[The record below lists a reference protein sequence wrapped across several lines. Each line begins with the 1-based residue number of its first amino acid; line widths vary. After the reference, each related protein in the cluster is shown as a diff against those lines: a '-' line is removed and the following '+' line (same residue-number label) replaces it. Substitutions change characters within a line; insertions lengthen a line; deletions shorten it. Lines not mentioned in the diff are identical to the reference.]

1 MYYFFLCCTNTKQH
15 FFSGSV
21 PQERFFGI
29 FWQNFEHFLK
39 KWPAILWNGW
49 PAILQTLQIFF
60 LISKE
65 YPTTILDVREAS
77 KSFNVN
83 ILIFFY
89 PHFSGY
95 FFPVDEPA
103 FFFMKFWLEKQ
114 HVFSR
119 FVFVWC
125 QPHLESFFRSPIT
138 VLKNLWNQKC
148 FKIIS
153 DHHAKKIKWFA

>member
-1 MYYFFLCCTNTKQH
+1 MYYFFLCCTNTEQH

-21 PQERFFGI
+21 PQERFLGI

-39 KWPAILWNGW
+39 KWPV
-49 PAILQTLQIFF
+49 ILQTLQIFF

-83 ILIFFY
+83 ILIFFTAIFFLWTN
-89 PHFSGY
+89 PH
-95 FFPVDEPA
+95 
-103 FFFMKFWLEKQ
+103 FFFMKFCVEKQ

-125 QPHLESFFRSPIT
+125 QPHLESFFLIAHNSFKKSVKSEMLQNNFQLPR
-138 VLKNLWNQKC
+138 QK
-148 FKIIS
+148 
-153 DHHAKKIKWFA
+153 H

>member
-1 MYYFFLCCTNTKQH
+1 MYYFFFVLHQHGTTFFLRKCTP
-15 FFSGSV
+15 GA
-21 PQERFFGI
+21 I
-29 FWQNFEHFLK
+29 FWHFLTK
-39 KWPAILWNGW
+39 FWALFEKVAGHTPNSPDI
-49 PAILQTLQIFF
+49 F

-83 ILIFFY
+83 IPIFFY
-89 PHFSGY
+89 PRFSGY